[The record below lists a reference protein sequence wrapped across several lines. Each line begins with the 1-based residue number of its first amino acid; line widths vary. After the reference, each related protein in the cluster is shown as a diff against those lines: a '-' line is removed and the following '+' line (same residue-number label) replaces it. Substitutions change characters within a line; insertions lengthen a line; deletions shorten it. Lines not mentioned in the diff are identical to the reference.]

1 MYPIISDMRL
11 YLVQH
16 GHALTKDID
25 PGRSLSSEGL
35 KEVQS
40 MATHMYVMRVPV
52 DKIYHSG
59 KMRAH
64 QTAETFAETLIVN
77 DDVIAIDGIDPKDS
91 VEAFAKKIANLKPNT
106 MIVGHLPFM
115 AKLVSL
121 LVTGKEEPVLV
132 AYRPA
137 SVVCLVQD
145 EQKHWHIG
153 WMLRPDCC

>member
-1 MYPIISDMRL
+1 MYPIITYMRL

-25 PGRSLSSEGL
+25 PGRSLSGEGL
-35 KEVQS
+35 KEVQL
-40 MATHMYVMRVPV
+40 MATHMYEKRVPV

-64 QTAETFAETLIVN
+64 QTAEIFAETLIVN
-77 DDVIAIDGIDPKDS
+77 DDVIAIDGINPKDP
-91 VEAFAKKIANLKPNT
+91 VEAFANKIANLKPNT

-121 LVTGKEEPVLV
+121 LVTGKEDPVLV

-145 EQKHWHIG
+145 EEKHWHIG
-153 WMLRPDCC
+153 WMLRPDCS

>member
-1 MYPIISDMRL
+1 MYPIITYMRL
-11 YLVQH
+11 YLAQH

-25 PGRSLSSEGL
+25 PGRPLSPDGE

-40 MATHMYVMRVPV
+40 IATHMKEKRILV

-64 QTAETFAETLIVN
+64 QSAEIFAETLIVTEE
-77 DDVIAIDGIDPKDS
+77 VIAIGGIDPKDQ
-91 VEAFAKKIANLKPNT
+91 VEAFASKIEKMKPNT
-106 MIVGHLPFM
+106 MLVGHLPFM

-121 LVTGKEEPVLV
+121 LVTGKEDPILV

-145 EQKHWHIG
+145 EEKHWHIG
-153 WMLRPDCC
+153 WMLRPDCS

>member
-1 MYPIISDMRL
+1 MNE
-11 YLVQH
+11 
-16 GHALTKDID
+16 K
-25 PGRSLSSEGL
+25 
-35 KEVQS
+35 
-40 MATHMYVMRVPV
+40 RVPV

-64 QTAETFAETLIVN
+64 QTAEIFAEKLIVN
-77 DDVIAIDGIDPKDS
+77 GDVIPIDGINPKDS
-91 VEAFAKKIANLKPNT
+91 AEAFAKKIANLKPNT

-121 LVTGKEEPVLV
+121 LVTGKEEPILV

-145 EQKHWHIG
+145 EEKHWHIG
-153 WMLRPDCC
+153 WMLRPDCS